1 MELTIQNLID
11 RKEDQ
16 TFDRKSARKDPKG
29 LSNHIVAFANA
40 DGGVLVVGIEDDL
53 KITGIDDYTENVNEI
68 MRVPFDYCKP
78 SVKVNFST
86 VECTDFKGKPN
97 HVLVMEI
104 PQCKQVH
111 ANQQDDVYYRMGD
124 KSKKLGFEERL
135 SLMNDKG
142 DTYYEDS
149 PVAFSTLEDIDLDAV
164 KAYCDIIGYSKSP
177 ESYIRENGYLINVSG
192 REEMSVAAILL
203 FGKNPQKY
211 FPRAW
216 VRFIRYDVV
225 TAEVGTKMNVVKD
238 VTFAGRIIEQ
248 IEKTVEYIKVQMK
261 EKTYLGHDGIFITEE
276 EYSEFVR
283 TEIVVNA
290 VTHRDYSIKG
300 TDIQI
305 KMFDDRLE
313 VDSPGGFAGRVR
325 KDNIRYTHF
334 SRNPKIAAYLKN
346 YGYVKE
352 FGEGVDRMC
361 RELEAVGLPDPT
373 FNNDNFILRTTV
385 RSSAFGKQVIQLAE
399 TGDSASKQA
408 IQPDKSG
415 DLASKQAIQK
425 ITFEEILWLCN
436 EKGYSNHIIIN
447 IQRLYGEIETNQIFN
462 SSYIAKTLDIADSNA
477 RNLLSKLRDIDV
489 VVPIKGKVKG
499 QYRFKYSDEL

>member
-1 MELTIQNLID
+1 
-11 RKEDQ
+11 
-16 TFDRKSARKDPKG
+16 
-29 LSNHIVAFANA
+29 
-40 DGGVLVVGIEDDL
+40 
-53 KITGIDDYTENVNEI
+53 
-68 MRVPFDYCKP
+68 
-78 SVKVNFST
+78 
-86 VECTDFKGKPN
+86 
-97 HVLVMEI
+97 
-104 PQCKQVH
+104 
-111 ANQQDDVYYRMGD
+111 
-124 KSKKLGFEERL
+124 
-135 SLMNDKG
+135 
-142 DTYYEDS
+142 
-149 PVAFSTLEDIDLDAV
+149 
-164 KAYCDIIGYSKSP
+164 
-177 ESYIRENGYLINVSG
+177 
-192 REEMSVAAILL
+192 
-203 FGKNPQKY
+203 
-211 FPRAW
+211 
-216 VRFIRYDVV
+216 
-225 TAEVGTKMNVVKD
+225 
-238 VTFAGRIIEQ
+238 
-248 IEKTVEYIKVQMK
+248 MK

-305 KMFDDRLE
+305 KMFDYRLE

-385 RSSAFGKQVIQLAE
+385 RSSAFGKQAIQLAE

-408 IQPDKSG
+408 IQ
-415 DLASKQAIQK
+415 K
-425 ITFEEILWLCN
+425 IAFEEILWLCN

-447 IQRLYGEIETNQIFN
+447 IQRLYGEIETNQIFS

-489 VVPIKGKVKG
+489 VVPIKGKGKG

>member
-1 MELTIQNLID
+1 
-11 RKEDQ
+11 
-16 TFDRKSARKDPKG
+16 
-29 LSNHIVAFANA
+29 
-40 DGGVLVVGIEDDL
+40 
-53 KITGIDDYTENVNEI
+53 
-68 MRVPFDYCKP
+68 
-78 SVKVNFST
+78 
-86 VECTDFKGKPN
+86 
-97 HVLVMEI
+97 
-104 PQCKQVH
+104 
-111 ANQQDDVYYRMGD
+111 
-124 KSKKLGFEERL
+124 
-135 SLMNDKG
+135 
-142 DTYYEDS
+142 
-149 PVAFSTLEDIDLDAV
+149 
-164 KAYCDIIGYSKSP
+164 
-177 ESYIRENGYLINVSG
+177 
-192 REEMSVAAILL
+192 
-203 FGKNPQKY
+203 
-211 FPRAW
+211 
-216 VRFIRYDVV
+216 
-225 TAEVGTKMNVVKD
+225 
-238 VTFAGRIIEQ
+238 
-248 IEKTVEYIKVQMK
+248 MK

-305 KMFDDRLE
+305 KMFDYRLE
-313 VDSPGGFAGRVR
+313 VDSPGCFAGRVR

-385 RSSAFGKQVIQLAE
+385 RSSAFGKQAIQLAE

-408 IQPDKSG
+408 IQ
-415 DLASKQAIQK
+415 K
-425 ITFEEILWLCN
+425 IAFEEILWLCN

-447 IQRLYGEIETNQIFN
+447 IQRLYGEIETNQIFS

-489 VVPIKGKVKG
+489 VVPIKGKGKG